1 MASILDR
8 GPDADKKMDPRN
20 SIAADF
26 AEDAVIHDFGYSSTY
41 ASFFVPWAPCHSQ
54 WLWPRKSPS
63 YFYSILEMLATKA
76 RSNCTRTSVDI
87 PSSVFVAG
95 MANIMNALTIIASLA
110 WASSSSVCII
120 IGLFTGW
127 VPTSSIILRS
137 PYLPA
142 LPGFFTASIR
152 MGKASPV
159 FISSVTLVLVS
170 SACFVIGLPVAQ
182 RTQGISF
189 TSATTVFGDY
199 TNYGDWDEAISV
211 TFTLFCAVW
220 VIAGWNAP
228 SAVAE
233 ETHNARIVAPRRI
246 INTYCL
252 QAGMGMLFCILLAFC
267 ITDMDAAASD
277 PT

>member
-1 MASILDR
+1 MASISDR
-8 GPDADKKMDPRN
+8 GPDAVKKMDPRN

-26 AEDAVIHDFGYSSTY
+26 AKDAVIHDFGYSSTY
-41 ASFFVPWAPCHSQ
+41 ASFFVPWAPCTMAMAS
-54 WLWPRKSPS
+54 
-63 YFYSILEMLATKA
+63 
-76 RSNCTRTSVDI
+76 CTRTSVDI

-95 MANIMNALTIIASLA
+95 MTNIMNALTIIVSFA

-137 PYLPA
+137 PYLPV
-142 LPGFFTASIR
+142 LL
-152 MGKASPV
+152 
-159 FISSVTLVLVS
+159 VTLVLVS

-199 TNYGDWDEAISV
+199 TNYGDWDETVSV
-211 TFTLFCAVW
+211 TFSFFCAVW
-220 VIAGWNAP
+220 VITGWNAP

-233 ETHNARIVAPRRI
+233 ETHNARIVVPPSI

-252 QAGMGMLFCILLAFC
+252 QAGMGMLFCISLAFC
-267 ITDMDAAASD
+267 ITGMDAAASD